1 MLTATTVH
9 SMKELEQIHQLNQQ
23 NLKQHL
29 DAGIQAEEGFLSWLY
44 TTELLEKM
52 HRLAPSIIVKDGDQ
66 VVAYALTAL
75 KESSAFHPDLA
86 NMFAHLEQ
94 LMYMDRPLFTYR
106 FYCMGQI
113 CVSKKYRGL
122 GLVQQLYEQHRAC
135 YGNQYDF
142 LLTEVAT
149 RNQRSLRAHEKLG
162 FHTIHTYHDAMD
174 EWQVIIWDWK

>member
-1 MLTATTVH
+1 MLTATTVQ
-9 SMKELEQIHQLNQQ
+9 SLEELEQIHQLNQQ
-23 NLKQHL
+23 NLKQYL
-29 DAGIQAEEGFLSWLY
+29 NARVQEEEGFVSWLY

-52 HRLAPSIIVKDGDQ
+52 HRLAPSIIVKDGDK

-75 KESSAFHPDLA
+75 KESSAFHSDLA
-86 NMFAHLEQ
+86 NMFSNLEK
-94 LMYMDRPLFTYR
+94 LMYKGRPLFSYR

-113 CVSKKYRGL
+113 CVAKEYRGL
-122 GLVQQLYEQHRAC
+122 GLVQQLYEQHRAA
-135 YGNQYDF
+135 YGNQYHL

-162 FHTIHTYHDAMD
+162 FHVIHTYQDAMD

>member
-9 SMKELEQIHQLNQQ
+9 STEELEQIHQLNRQ

-29 DAGIQAEEGFLSWLY
+29 DARVQAKEGFVSWLY
-44 TTELLEKM
+44 TADLLEKM
-52 HRLAPSIIVKDGDQ
+52 HRLAPSIIVKDRDR

-75 KESSAFHPDLA
+75 IESSAFHPDLA
-86 NMFAHLEQ
+86 SMFAHLEK
-94 LMYMDRPLFTYR
+94 LMYKDRPLFDYR

-113 CVSKKYRGL
+113 CVAKEYRGN

-162 FHTIHTYHDAMD
+162 FHTIHTYHDAQD